1 MVGEIFEIYNL
12 QMTRNAFLSAKIY
25 QLTNNNVP
33 DLPRLIPDIH
43 ALWPPCEYKCVQM
56 TRNTQTKFTIL

>member
-25 QLTNNNVP
+25 QLTNNDVP
-33 DLPRLIPDIH
+33 DFFLTITNPRLIPDVPNLYPGCINV
-43 ALWPPCEYKCVQM
+43 YK
-56 TRNTQTKFTIL
+56 